1 MPTFQFDHIHH
12 ETEDVETAIEFY
24 KSVFGARADKP
35 FERGGATWV
44 NVQLGDFTIVVTNR
58 AARSMSRERYQGFD
72 HFAVQTDD
80 FDGTLEMLEKKG
92 ILPWLGP
99 LKLETGQRLVFIEAP
114 DAMKIE
120 ILEAL

>member
-1 MPTFQFDHIHH
+1 MPTFQFDHVHH
-12 ETEDVETAIEFY
+12 EAEDVDAAVEFY
-24 KSVFGARADKP
+24 KNVFGGRPDEP

-44 NVQLGDFTIVVTNR
+44 NVQLGNFTIVVTNR
-58 AARSMSRERYQGFD
+58 EARLMNRERYQGLD

-92 ILPWLGP
+92 IRAWLGP
-99 LKLETGQRLVFIEAP
+99 LKLESGQRLVFIEAP

-120 ILEAL
+120 ILESH